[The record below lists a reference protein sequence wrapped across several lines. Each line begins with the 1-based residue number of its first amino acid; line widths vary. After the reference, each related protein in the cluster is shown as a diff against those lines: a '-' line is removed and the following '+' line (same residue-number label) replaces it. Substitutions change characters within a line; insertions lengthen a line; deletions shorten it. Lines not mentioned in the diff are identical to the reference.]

1 MTNRAN
7 LARQLVAYALAHPD
21 RGVPLLEY
29 LALKTLHYPSPPTTA
44 IAALIPEPETTM
56 GAALIASLI
65 TFEQE
70 LATQAPQHTGA
81 K

>member
-7 LARQLVAYALAHPD
+7 LARQLVAYALAHPHT
-21 RGVPLLEY
+21 GVPLLEY
-29 LALKTLHYPSPPTTA
+29 LALKVLHQPSPPTTA
-44 IAALIPEPETTM
+44 IAALIPEPKTTM
-56 GAALIASLI
+56 GAALIASLT

-70 LATQAPQHTGA
+70 LKTQAPTTGA